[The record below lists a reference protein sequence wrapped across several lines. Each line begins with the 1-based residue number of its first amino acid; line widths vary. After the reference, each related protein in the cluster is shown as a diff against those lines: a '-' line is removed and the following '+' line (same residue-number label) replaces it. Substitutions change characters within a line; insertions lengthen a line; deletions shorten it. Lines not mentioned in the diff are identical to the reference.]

1 MPSESDDELPLT
13 QHLRELRNCLTKVMV
28 AWFLCAIAAWFFREE
43 IFAFL
48 LDPAISALGAEETR
62 LQAIK
67 PTEIFFTYLK
77 CAALAG
83 FVIALPVIFWEFW
96 SFVAPGLYKTER
108 TAFLPFLLA
117 SPFMFFAGAAFAFYV
132 VIPLAFD
139 FFLNFQ
145 QIGLTGEVAE
155 DGVETISDAGI
166 TFQGSVAEYLSLTIT
181 FILAFGLCF
190 QLPVLLSL
198 LGKAG
203 LVSSTGLAAVRKY
216 AVVAILVVAGLVTP
230 PDVFTQVILFV
241 VVFGLYEVSIQIVKR
256 IEKKREARMRAEG
269 TWFEDDDED
278 EDWDEDAE
286 TSPTTKPAASSD
298 EPDEGDEEDD
308 PGMVQGPS

>member
-1 MPSESDDELPLT
+1 MSEIRDDIEDSSAPLIE
-13 QHLRELRNCLTKVMV
+13 HLAELRTRLIRS
-28 AWFLCAIAAWFFREE
+28 AIAFVVC
-43 IFAFL
+43 IFIAFYFWN
-48 LDPAISALGAEETR
+48 PIFNFMTTPICSALNERGQDCGLILIK
-62 LQAIK
+62 LQEGFFVAIR
-67 PTEIFFTYLK
+67 ISILGGF
-77 CAALAG
+77 ALA
-83 FVIALPVIFWEFW
+83 FPVISYQLWR
-96 SFVAPGLYKTER
+96 FVAPGLYKSEKN
-108 TAFLPFLLA
+108 AFLPFLLA

-145 QIGLTGEVAE
+145 QIDMGGNVAD
-155 DGVETISDAGI
+155 DGVENIGDAGI

-203 LVSSTGLAAVRKY
+203 LVSSEGLAAVRKY

-241 VVFGLYEVSIQIVKR
+241 VVYGLYEISIQIVKR
-256 IEKKREARMRAEG
+256 IETNREARMRAEG
-269 TWFEDDDED
+269 TWFEDDFDDDDED
-278 EDWDEDAE
+278 E
-286 TSPTTKPAASSD
+286 TAATID
-298 EPDEGDEEDD
+298 GREK
-308 PGMVQGPS
+308 